1 MTSAALIALEGSKE
15 EEECFFPERDMMRV
29 KLFFRYT
36 NATMNS
42 LSLSLSGDVCVTKN
56 VSRWMRQRLTASDS
70 LCLLRKNQL
79 RGQYLVAFAGTLIER
94 YFIIFL

>member
-15 EEECFFPERDMMRV
+15 EEDCFFPERDMMRV

-42 LSLSLSGDVCVTKN
+42 LSLSLSLWRRMCYKKRLAMDASKVD
-56 VSRWMRQRLTASDS
+56 SERQ
-70 LCLLRKNQL
+70 
-79 RGQYLVAFAGTLIER
+79 LVFVA
-94 YFIIFL
+94 